1 VEIRIHRL
9 MDYLKAIRDFRSL
22 KKVCFDLKKML
33 NARKVPGTVNDK
45 LGKKTSCPTWR
56 FKGFKNKEDFMV
68 TTTLDQKQIEGKKD
82 EEN

>member
-1 VEIRIHRL
+1 ME
-9 MDYLKAIRDFRSL
+9 YLNAIRDFRTM

-33 NARKVPGTVNDK
+33 NAKKVPGTVNDK

-56 FKGFKNKEDFMV
+56 FKGLKNKEDFFI
-68 TTTLDQKQIEGKKD
+68 TTSTYQKLPQIEDKKD